1 MRRLV
6 AIAMTCAAMGIGIS
20 SGAYAATFKW
30 ASQGDILTFDPH
42 AQNEAFNNTA
52 NSYVYEALVNLNKG
66 KVTPSLAESWTSVP
80 EGFVFKL
87 RKGVKF
93 HEGETLTAEDVAFSI
108 NRALHPISQF
118 KTFTA
123 GILGAE
129 ALPNGDVLIKTI
141 NHSPVL
147 LNQLAYLRILNKAW
161 AEKHGA
167 TAPQNFVAK
176 EEAYAAKHANGT
188 GPFKL
193 QSREVDIKT
202 VFVENPDW
210 WNKANKVGNV
220 TEGIYTPIKSA
231 ATRMAALLSGE
242 VDFVPDPATQDIQ
255 RLKNNSKVKLQ
266 SGPELRVLMI
276 SLDQMRDESPYV
288 FVDGKKTDKNP
299 FKDIRVRQAL
309 YQAIDIKT
317 LQRAV
322 MRGFSIP
329 NGTIVSSE
337 TNGWSA
343 KAADRLPYDPQ
354 AAKKLLAE
362 AGYPNG
368 FEFTLDCP
376 NNRYIN
382 DEAIGKALAGM
393 WAKIG
398 VKVKVNAIPRAN
410 YFPKVL
416 RYDSSVGMVGWG
428 ASTQDA
434 LFPLQSLVETVD
446 VKKGNGLSNIGRVSD
461 PELDA
466 LIEKIKEEENFDKRN
481 ELIEQAL
488 LRVNKNIYVLPLH
501 TQVINWALKKNIDAP
516 LRADDRLELDKVVV
530 KYFSFLAGNDF
541 SGLSTPERMP
551 TDVLVCYKTSAPGNI
566 GHAYRDLDCFSVVPI
581 CRRSRDPN
589 AGSGSHRG

>member
-393 WAKIG
+393 
-398 VKVKVNAIPRAN
+398 
-410 YFPKVL
+410 
-416 RYDSSVGMVGWG
+416 VGWG

-530 KYFSFLAGNDF
+530 K
-541 SGLSTPERMP
+541 
-551 TDVLVCYKTSAPGNI
+551 
-566 GHAYRDLDCFSVVPI
+566 
-581 CRRSRDPN
+581 
-589 AGSGSHRG
+589 

>member
-541 SGLSTPERMP
+541 PGLSTPERMP

>member
-530 KYFSFLAGNDF
+530 KEFSFLAGNDF

>member
-1 MRRLV
+1 MKRLV
-6 AIAMTCAAMGIGIS
+6 VIAMTCAALGIGIS
-20 SGAYAATFKW
+20 SGAYAASFKW

-42 AQNEAFNNTA
+42 AQNENLNNSA
-52 NSYVYEALVNLNKG
+52 NSYVYESLVNLSNG
-66 KVTPSLAESWTSVP
+66 KIVPSLAESWRSVP
-80 EGFVFKL
+80 DGFVFKI
-87 RKGVKF
+87 RQGVKF
-93 HEGETLTAEDVAFSI
+93 HEGETLTPEDVVFSI

-129 ALPNGDVLIKTI
+129 VLPSGEVLIKTI

-147 LNQLAYLRILNKAW
+147 LNQLSYLRILNKAW

-167 TAPQNFVAK
+167 LVPQNYVAK
-176 EEAYAAKHANGT
+176 EESYAAKHANGT

-193 QSREVDIKT
+193 QTREVDVKT

-210 WNKANKVGNV
+210 WNKSGKKGNV
-220 TEGIYTPIKSA
+220 TEAVYTPIKSA
-231 ATRMAALLSGE
+231 STRMAALLSGE
-242 VDFVPDPATQDIQ
+242 VDFVLDPATQDIQ
-255 RLKNNSKVKLQ
+255 RLQRNPKVKLE

-276 SLDQMRDESPYV
+276 SLDQLRDESPYV

-309 YQAIDIKT
+309 YQAIDVNT
-317 LQRAV
+317 LKRTI
-322 MRGFSIP
+322 MRGFSEP
-329 NGTIVSSE
+329 NGTIISSE
-337 TNGWSA
+337 TNGWTP
-343 KAADRLPYDPQ
+343 KAAERLPYDPA

-382 DEAIGKALAGM
+382 DEAIGKALSAM

-416 RYDSSVGMVGWG
+416 RYDSSAGMVGWG

-446 VKKGNGLSNIGRVSD
+446 TEKGNGLSNIGRISD
-461 PELDA
+461 KELDA
-466 LIEKIKEEENFDKRN
+466 LIEQIKSEENVDKRN
-481 ELIEQAL
+481 QLIEQAL
-488 LRVNKNIYVLPLH
+488 LLVNKNVYQLPLH
-501 TQVINWALKKNIDAP
+501 TQVINWAMKQNVEAP
-516 LRADDRLELDKVVV
+516 IRADNLLELDKVVV
-530 KYFSFLAGNDF
+530 K
-541 SGLSTPERMP
+541 
-551 TDVLVCYKTSAPGNI
+551 
-566 GHAYRDLDCFSVVPI
+566 
-581 CRRSRDPN
+581 
-589 AGSGSHRG
+589 

>member
-30 ASQGDILTFDPH
+30 AAQGDILTFDPH
-42 AQNEAFNNTA
+42 AQNESLNNTA
-52 NSYVYEALVNLNKG
+52 NSYVYEALLSLNKG
-66 KVTPSLAESWTSVP
+66 KIEPCLAESWKSVP

-87 RKGVKF
+87 RPGVKF
-93 HEGETLTAEDVAFSI
+93 HEGEPLTAEDVAFSI
-108 NRALHPISQF
+108 NRALHPVSQF

-123 GILGAE
+123 GIKGAE
-129 ALPNGDVLIKTI
+129 ALPNGEVLVKTI
-141 NHSPVL
+141 NHSPIL

-167 TAPQNFVAK
+167 MTPQNFVAK

-193 QSREVDIKT
+193 QTREVDIKT

-210 WNKANKVGNV
+210 WNKTKKVGNV
-220 TEGIYTPIKSA
+220 TEATYTPIKSA

-242 VDFVPDPATQDIQ
+242 VDLVPDPATQDIQ
-255 RLKNNSKVKLQ
+255 RLKNNPKVKIE

-288 FVDGKKTDKNP
+288 FVNGKKTDKNP

-309 YQAIDIKT
+309 YQAIDINT
-317 LQRAV
+317 LKRTV

-329 NGTIVSSE
+329 NGTIISSE
-337 TNGWSA
+337 TNGWTE
-343 KAADRLPYDPQ
+343 KAAPRLPYDPE

-368 FEFTLDCP
+368 FEFQLDCP

-382 DEAIGKALAGM
+382 DESIAKALAGM

-398 VKVKVNAIPRAN
+398 VKCKVNAIPRAN

-416 RYDSSVGMVGWG
+416 SYDSSSGMIGWG

-434 LFPLQSLVETVD
+434 LFPLQSLTETVD
-446 VKKGNGLSNIGRVSD
+446 TDKGNGLSNIGRISD
-461 PELDA
+461 KQLDEV
-466 LIEKIKEEENFDKRN
+466 IEKIKSEENAEKRN
-481 ELIEQAL
+481 ALIEEAL
-488 LRVNKNIYVLPLH
+488 LIVNKNVYLLPLH
-501 TQVINWALKKNIDAP
+501 TQVINWAMKKNIEAP
-516 LRADDRLELDKVVV
+516 LRADDRLELDKVIV
-530 KYFSFLAGNDF
+530 K
-541 SGLSTPERMP
+541 
-551 TDVLVCYKTSAPGNI
+551 
-566 GHAYRDLDCFSVVPI
+566 
-581 CRRSRDPN
+581 
-589 AGSGSHRG
+589 

>member
-501 TQVINWALKKNIDAP
+501 TQVINWALKINIDAP

-530 KYFSFLAGNDF
+530 K
-541 SGLSTPERMP
+541 
-551 TDVLVCYKTSAPGNI
+551 
-566 GHAYRDLDCFSVVPI
+566 
-581 CRRSRDPN
+581 
-589 AGSGSHRG
+589 